1 MNLTKRQ
8 KELLEEIL
16 WEQYNELSSLINLD
30 SICVDNRYCT
40 NNRKVVLNILYKLQ
54 QEK

>member
-30 SICVDNRYCT
+30 SICVDKRYCT
-40 NNRKVVLNILYKLQ
+40 NNRKVVINILDKLQ
-54 QEK
+54 QDK

>member
-16 WEQYNELSSLINLD
+16 WEQYNELSSLINQD
-30 SICVDNRYCT
+30 SMCVD
-40 NNRKVVLNILYKLQ
+40 NRKVVLNILYKLQ
-54 QEK
+54 EEK